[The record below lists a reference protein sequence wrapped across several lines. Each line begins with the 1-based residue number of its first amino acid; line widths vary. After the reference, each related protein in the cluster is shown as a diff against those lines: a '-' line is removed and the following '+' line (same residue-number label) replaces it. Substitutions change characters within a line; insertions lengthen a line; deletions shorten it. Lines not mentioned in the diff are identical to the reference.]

1 MKAVARLTRTLLL
14 TLTVALPLAG
24 CSATKASTNSSGSSP
39 SSGSTH
45 GPGSGSSNAE
55 EDLSGPGSPTVPGS
69 VVPHGAGTATGQS
82 ACRPGDPLANV
93 YHPNRLTVLN
103 PCMTV
108 SGTVAS
114 VTPEN
119 DGDTHFDLA
128 LDPQYKGLLRPAN
141 YAAQHGRLVVEIV
154 PADKPGCTPGQP
166 PRPATGSYN
175 YGICTGADETSPA
188 LGSHAYVTGPYV
200 TDEDHGGW
208 AEVHPAWA
216 ISATPPTPAPTTTT
230 SGPQVI
236 QASPPSTTVPPP
248 AASASPPAA
257 TTPPTSPPSSAA
269 SCQATASPSND
280 GYPGDYEVFIHSNQ
294 PNQEATASDAG
305 DTWSHETDS
314 SGYTDIRLFRTSP
327 GEAISVTVGA
337 ASCPTTA

>member
-1 MKAVARLTRTLLL
+1 MNAVARRMRTLLP
-14 TLTVALPLAG
+14 TLMVALAFAG
-24 CSATKASTNSSGSSP
+24 
-39 SSGSTH
+39 H
-45 GPGSGSSNAE
+45 GPVSRSSNAE
-55 EDLSGPGSPTVPGS
+55 DDLSGPGSPTVPGS
-69 VVPHGAGTATGQS
+69 VVAHGAGTTAGQS

-119 DGDTHFDLA
+119 DGDTHFDLT

-141 YAAQHGRLVVEIV
+141 YTAQHGRLVVEIV
-154 PADKPGCTPGQP
+154 PADKPGCTPGKP

-188 LGSHAYVTGPYV
+188 LGSRAYVTGPYV
-200 TDEDHGGW
+200 ADDDHGGW

-216 ISATPPTPAPTTTT
+216 ISATPPAPPPTTTT
-230 SGPQVI
+230 SVPPVI
-236 QASPPSTTVPPP
+236 QASPPSTTAPPP
-248 AASASPPAA
+248 AAEASPPATTPPLTSPPET
-257 TTPPTSPPSSAA
+257 TTPPTSPPSSVA
-269 SCQATASPSND
+269 SCQAAASPSND
-280 GYPGDYEVFIHSNQ
+280 GYPGDYEVYIHSNQ

-314 SGYTDIRLFRTSP
+314 SGYADIRLYRTSP